1 MGIVNSR
8 NLLVD
13 ADDTLWENNI
23 YFERV
28 VQEVR
33 TLLDL
38 VGGDSSTFRAELDEN
53 ERRRIPLHGYGT
65 VNFTNALVETVK
77 IFLPPDSDPMLPA
90 KVRQMS
96 LAILD
101 HPMEIFA
108 GVPETL
114 AYLSSRHS
122 LFLVTKGDRE
132 EQSGKIRASNLQ
144 GYFRSVEILPE
155 KNTRAYFQLLDRH
168 GLERSC
174 SWMIGNSPR
183 SDINPALAAGMNAVY
198 IPHKHTWILEHEEPA
213 EHPSLIELGKF
224 SDLRLHF

>member
-132 EQSGKIRASNLQ
+132 EQSGKIQASNLQ

-168 GLERSC
+168 GLEHSC